1 MGKIG
6 HIEFAGTDGAA
17 LKDFYGS
24 LFGWEIS
31 RRDMGG
37 FDYFDITTDS
47 DFTAGIRHEPEGC
60 AEIVVYIR
68 VEDVDGSVATAQA
81 LGAGV
86 RIPPMDYGDLRFALI
101 TDPQGNPVGLTQARP
116 EIAGS
121 QDYLDSEQEIVGSE

>member
-17 LKDFYGS
+17 LKDFYSG

-31 RRDMGG
+31 HRDMGG

-60 AEIVVYIR
+60 AEIVIYIQ
-68 VEDVDGSVATAQA
+68 VKDVDEAVATAQE

-101 TDPQGNPVGLTQARP
+101 TDPQGNPVGLTQASP
-116 EIAGS
+116 QNLGA
-121 QDYLDSEQEIVGSE
+121 QE